1 MAKVDKF
8 EDLHCWQ
15 EARILIREIYRIS
28 NSQELK
34 TDYSLKDQ
42 IRRASVSGMNNI
54 AEGFSR
60 YNVKECVRF
69 LNIAQS
75 SMTEVKSML
84 YILED
89 IGYVEKERLIGL
101 HDQVDKTKKLTLGF
115 IRYLVGR
122 KVTKT

>member
-1 MAKVDKF
+1 MAKVDRF

-15 EARILIREIYRIS
+15 EARILVREIYRIS
-28 NSQELK
+28 NYPKLK
-34 TDYSLKDQ
+34 LDFSLKDQ
-42 IRRASVSGMNNI
+42 IRRAAVSGMNNI

-60 YNVKECVRF
+60 YNIKECVRF

-84 YILED
+84 YVLQD
-89 IGYVEKERLIGL
+89 IGYVEREKLIVL

-122 KVTKT
+122 PVTKT